1 MIRLLLLTLP
11 RRGCSLGTSSLLFFM
26 IEGLMGRSHLPFLFI
41 GMEHLQLSNH
51 SLAVN
56 FIDAAQKINSDTDP
70 LLANELGVNAYNESK

>member
-1 MIRLLLLTLP
+1 MSFFLSRQRKKILMI
-11 RRGCSLGTSSLLFFM
+11 
-26 IEGLMGRSHLPFLFI
+26 RSHLPFLFI

-51 SLAVN
+51 DLAVN